1 MPDPI
6 KWAES
11 QARIR
16 QAGGSVVLARHVA
29 AMEASRAAPARPHT
43 RRFNAARVDRLTSQW
58 LATTNSINNE
68 LRGDLDRLR
77 ARSRDLSKNNDYA
90 RKFKKMV
97 GANLVG
103 PAGFKLQA
111 RVMNSA
117 TQADELANN
126 AIESGFAAWARRGV
140 CEASGRMSFADLCRA
155 LAGDAAIDGEFIARK
170 LRGKAARNA
179 FGYALQH
186 IDVDRLDTNLNRSAT
201 SRDNAIVMGIEI
213 DAWRRPV
220 AYHLFTGHPADN
232 VSGGRDRE
240 IVPASEIIH
249 GFVVEYAEQVRGAPW
264 MSSAIL
270 TLHHLGEFE
279 QSALLAARK
288 GADTL
293 GFFVS
298 PDGTPPLAGEESADG
313 EPITVTVPGHYD
325 TLPDG
330 YDFKPYDSAYPD
342 AMLEA
347 FCKQFVRRAAS
358 GLNVA
363 YHGLGNDLEGVNF
376 SSIRSG
382 VLEERDQWMALQNW
396 FTEAF
401 LDPIYA
407 DLIEMGL
414 LYGAF
419 TLPNGAPLP
428 AAKRDKFAAHQWQ
441 GRRWQWV
448 DPLKDIKASLEAIR
462 AGLTSPYAVASQMG
476 LDLDDVMADLA
487 RANAA
492 AAAAG
497 LPAYAAAAPTPAPA
511 PPKPAPKP
519 AAEEGDDELRAQIR
533 ALKTDLDAARA
544 TIAPQHHYHL
554 PPPPAVTVT
563 SPEIRNDIV
572 VQPAAA
578 PVVEIRNEITTP
590 APVVEVHVEAIMPEQ
605 PAPQIDVTVEMP
617 DELRMAITAMPD
629 RITTSA
635 IARDAGGNIVTTTQT
650 ETDKE

>member
-1 MPDPI
+1 MAAAAWYDTERVAY
-6 KWAES
+6 K
-11 QARIR
+11 
-16 QAGGSVVLARHVA
+16 GSVILDKWNAD
-29 AMEASRAAPARPHT
+29 RAAAKAATSRPHT

-58 LATTNSINNE
+58 MATTNSINNE

-111 RVMNSA
+111 RVMNSP

-126 AIESGFAAWARRGV
+126 AIEAGFTTWARRGV

-155 LAGDAAIDGEFIARK
+155 LAGDAAIDGEFIVRK

-220 AYHLFTGHPADN
+220 AYHLFTGHPSDN

-240 IVPASEIIH
+240 VVPASEIIH

-298 PDGTPPLAGEESADG
+298 PDGAPPPAGEESADG

-396 FTEAF
+396 FTEAL
-401 LDPIYA
+401 LDPVYT
-407 DLIEMGL
+407 DLIEVGL

-492 AAAAG
+492 ALAAG
-497 LPAYAAAAPTPAPA
+497 LPAYASAAPVAPPAPA
-511 PPKPAPKP
+511 KPKAKP
-519 AAEEGDDELRAQIR
+519 AAEDADEEDVRAQLRALQT
-533 ALKTDLDAARA
+533 AFDAARA
-544 TIAPQHHYHL
+544 APPVQHHIHL

-578 PVVEIRNEITTP
+578 PVVEIRNEITAP

-605 PAPQIDVTVEMP
+605 PAPQIDVTVELP

-635 IARDAGGNIVTTTQT
+635 IARDPSSGNITATTQT
-650 ETDKE
+650 EKDKE

>member
-1 MPDPI
+1 
-6 KWAES
+6 
-11 QARIR
+11 
-16 QAGGSVVLARHVA
+16 V
-29 AMEASRAAPARPHT
+29 
-43 RRFNAARVDRLTSQW
+43 
-58 LATTNSINNE
+58 
-68 LRGDLDRLR
+68 
-77 ARSRDLSKNNDYA
+77 
-90 RKFKKMV
+90 
-97 GANLVG
+97 
-103 PAGFKLQA
+103 
-111 RVMNSA
+111 
-117 TQADELANN
+117 
-126 AIESGFAAWARRGV
+126 
-140 CEASGRMSFADLCRA
+140 
-155 LAGDAAIDGEFIARK
+155 
-170 LRGKAARNA
+170 
-179 FGYALQH
+179 
-186 IDVDRLDTNLNRSAT
+186 
-201 SRDNAIVMGIEI
+201 
-213 DAWRRPV
+213 
-220 AYHLFTGHPADN
+220 
-232 VSGGRDRE
+232 
-240 IVPASEIIH
+240 VPASEIIH

-298 PDGTPPLAGEESADG
+298 PDGAPPPAGEESADG

-396 FTEAF
+396 FTEAL
-401 LDPIYA
+401 LDPVYT
-407 DLIEMGL
+407 DLIEVGL

-492 AAAAG
+492 ALAAG
-497 LPAYAAAAPTPAPA
+497 LPAYASAAPVAPPAPA
-511 PPKPAPKP
+511 KPKAKP
-519 AAEEGDDELRAQIR
+519 AAEDADEEDVRAQLRALQT
-533 ALKTDLDAARA
+533 AFDAARA
-544 TIAPQHHYHL
+544 APPVQHHIHL

-578 PVVEIRNEITTP
+578 PVVEIRNEITAP

-605 PAPQIDVTVEMP
+605 PAPQIDVTVELP

-635 IARDAGGNIVTTTQT
+635 IARDPSSGNITATTQT
-650 ETDKE
+650 EKDKE

>member
-1 MPDPI
+1 MAAAAWYDTERVAY
-6 KWAES
+6 K
-11 QARIR
+11 
-16 QAGGSVVLARHVA
+16 GSVILDQWNAD
-29 AMEASRAAPARPHT
+29 RAAAKAAAAGRTHS
-43 RRFNAARVDRLTSQW
+43 RRFNAARVDRLTASW

-97 GANLVG
+97 AANLIG

-111 RVMNSA
+111 RVMNTA
-117 TQADELANN
+117 TAPDDLANN
-126 AIESGFAAWARRGV
+126 AIEAGFIEWSRRGV
-140 CEASGRMSFADLCRA
+140 CEVSGRMSFPDLCRA
-155 LAGDAAIDGEFIARK
+155 VAGDAAIDGEFIIRR

-201 SRDNAIVMGIEI
+201 SRENAIVMGIEI

-220 AYHLFTGHPADN
+220 AYHLFTGHPSDN

-240 IVPASEIIH
+240 VVPASEIIH

-298 PDGTPPLAGEESADG
+298 PDDQPPPAGEESAEG

-330 YDFKPYDSAYPD
+330 YDFKPYESRYPD

-347 FCKQFVRRAAS
+347 FTKSFVRRAAS

-382 VLEERDQWMALQNW
+382 VLEERDQWMALQGW
-396 FTEAF
+396 FIEAL
-401 LDPIYA
+401 LDPVYA

-414 LYGAF
+414 LHGAF
-419 TLPNGAPLP
+419 VLPNGSPLP

-448 DPLKDIKASLEAIR
+448 DPLKDINASLAAIR

-497 LPAYAAAAPTPAPA
+497 LPAYAAAAPVA
-511 PPKPAPKP
+511 PPASGGAKGKSKPAV
-519 AAEEGDDELRAQIR
+519 DDTDEDLRAQLR
-533 ALKTDLDAARA
+533 ALKNDLDAARA
-544 TIAPQHHYHL
+544 AVATQHHYHL

-572 VQPAAA
+572 VHPAAA
-578 PVVEIRNEITTP
+578 PTVEIRNEISAP
-590 APVVEVHVEAIMPEQ
+590 AVEVYVDAVMPEQ
-605 PAPQIDVTVEMP
+605 PPAQIDVTVELP
-617 DELRMAITAMPD
+617 DEMRMAITAMPE
-629 RITTSA
+629 RVTTSA
-635 IARDAGGNIVTTTQT
+635 IGRDAGGNITTTLQT
-650 ETDKE
+650 EKDKE